1 MVSPNINAGLQV
13 SDRCPLK
20 KLVPQVGD
28 IQQGT
33 YSCSNTNR
41 TDVTCYLKVY
51 CFQCVLHF
59 MVGSTEGADGVSRD
73 IIEVLLTSGLMKE

>member
-1 MVSPNINAGLQV
+1 MVSPNIYAGFQV

-41 TDVTCYLKVY
+41 TDVTCYLKVIVFSV
-51 CFQCVLHF
+51 CSILWLDQLK
-59 MVGSTEGADGVSRD
+59 
-73 IIEVLLTSGLMKE
+73 GLMG